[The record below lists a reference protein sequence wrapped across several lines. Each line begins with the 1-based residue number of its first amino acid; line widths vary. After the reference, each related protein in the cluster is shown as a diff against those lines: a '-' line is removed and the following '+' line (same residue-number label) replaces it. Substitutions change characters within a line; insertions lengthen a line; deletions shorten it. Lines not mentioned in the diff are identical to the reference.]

1 MSVERQIQ
9 TDRPSVLSADARIS
23 KFWSQRVEELGDR
36 IAVRDLGSKREWSFK
51 ELDERSQELEGSLN
65 IFKDS
70 QWVVPSGSAVDF
82 IVAFLSALKLGR
94 QLALTD
100 HPERDCSDTV
110 FSKMD
115 AGLSDSTFLL
125 KRSSGTSG
133 EPRWIAFTESQLLAD
148 VVQIKA
154 AMGLRPEWP
163 NYAILSLS
171 HSYGFSNLILPLVV
185 FGIPLIIGGSPFP
198 ENVVRDLQDVPEFVI
213 PAAPA
218 IWKTWLDSGILNTLS
233 GRLKVAVSAGAPL
246 DIQLE
251 QAVWERT
258 GIKIH
263 NFYGSSECGGIA
275 YDSSELPRT
284 DPQFAGF
291 RMPNVE
297 LRKLPESGGRLEVR
311 GPTVGL
317 AYWPAPHT
325 SLLQGV
331 FQTGDIGEVR
341 NQEVYLTGRATDQ
354 INVAGRKVAPETVE
368 SALLKLPGVERCLV
382 FGIASEN
389 WQRGEEVAATLA
401 LDSDLPE
408 SEWNWEEMRSL
419 LSEKLRPWEIPRKIW
434 ITSELRPNE
443 RGKLSRVEW
452 RKRFLSRD

>member
-9 TDRPSVLSADARIS
+9 TDRQSMLSADGRIAQ
-23 KFWSQRVEELGDR
+23 FWSQRVDELGDR
-36 IAVRDLGSKREWSFK
+36 MAVRDLGAGREWSFK
-51 ELDERSQELEGSLN
+51 ELDELSQSLDGCAN
-65 IFKDS
+65 ILGDS

-94 QLALTD
+94 PLALTD
-100 HPERDCSDTV
+100 HPERDCSDAV
-110 FSKMD
+110 FSEMD
-115 AGLSDSTFLL
+115 EGLPDSTFLL

-133 EPRWIAFTESQLLAD
+133 EPRWIAFTESQLIAD
-148 VVQIKA
+148 VVQIKT
-154 AMGLRPEWP
+154 AMGLCPEWP

-198 ENVVRDLQDVPEFVI
+198 ENVVRDLQDLPEFVI

-218 IWKTWLDSGILNTLS
+218 IWKTWLDSGILNSLS
-233 GRLKVAVSAGAPL
+233 ARLKVAISAGAPL
-246 DIQLE
+246 DLQLE
-251 QAVWERT
+251 QAVWDRT

-275 YDSSELPRT
+275 YDSSEIPRT

-297 LRKLPESGGRLEVR
+297 LRKLTESGGRLEVR

-317 AYWPAPHT
+317 AYWPAPDA
-325 SLLQGV
+325 SLHAGI
-331 FQTGDIGEVR
+331 FQTGDIGEIR
-341 NQEVYLTGRATDQ
+341 NQEVYLTGRATDR

-368 SALLKLPGVERCLV
+368 SALLSLPDVERCLA
-382 FGIASEN
+382 FGIDSEN
-389 WQRGEEVAATLA
+389 RQRGEEVAAVLA
-401 LDSDLPE
+401 LKSDLPD
-408 SEWNWEEMRSL
+408 SKWNWEEMRSL
-419 LSEKLRPWEIPRKIW
+419 LSNKLRPWEMPRKIW
-434 ITSELRPNE
+434 ITSELKPNE

-452 RKRFLSRD
+452 RKRFLSRK